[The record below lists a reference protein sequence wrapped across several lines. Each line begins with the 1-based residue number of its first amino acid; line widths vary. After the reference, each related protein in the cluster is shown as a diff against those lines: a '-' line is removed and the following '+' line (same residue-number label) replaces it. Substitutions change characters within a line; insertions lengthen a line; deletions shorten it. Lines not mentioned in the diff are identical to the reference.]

1 MQRQQGEPRASKP
14 ALDSGL
20 EQSSEGHTKS
30 EPLQQDERVSDEQKS
45 HKELPFQKIP
55 IPKEYKDEQLEVA
68 KESSESWHH
77 QSLLALNPTDGHL
90 LRVFAPL
97 QTAASGYGVK
107 PSQDHEGCLPHAF
120 YSPSSPVDP
129 SY

>member
-20 EQSSEGHTKS
+20 EQSSGGHTKS
-30 EPLQQDERVSDEQKS
+30 DPLQQDERKVSDEQES
-45 HKELPFQKIP
+45 DKELPFQKIP
-55 IPKEYKDEQLEVA
+55 ILKEYKDEQLEVA
-68 KESSESWHH
+68 KESESWP

-97 QTAASGYGVK
+97 QTAASGYGVM

-120 YSPSSPVDP
+120 YFPLIFSS
-129 SY
+129 